1 MKHELEMFSLGNGGI
16 DTGLMQVE
24 SHVHLEGK
32 ICISIIM
39 TELRN
44 VGPLQLPFPIAI
56 IRASQHWDG
65 GGARLNP
72 GLY

>member
-1 MKHELEMFSLGNGGI
+1 MFGLGDEKV

-24 SHVHLEGK
+24 SHVHPEGK

-39 TELRN
+39 AELRS
-44 VGPLQLPFPIAI
+44 VGPFQLPFPIAI
-56 IRASQHWDG
+56 VHARQYWDD